1 MIRTIVFAALLSPL
15 LAATAFAQSDEKPEK
30 KEPLRVRVGL
40 GAQVVP
46 QFPGSDASGV
56 TPYWDFAVARGSK
69 PFEFEAA
76 DEAFGFTVLRGAG
89 FEIGPAIT
97 FETGRTRKEAGVAVD
112 EIGATVEAGGFV
124 QYWLTRS
131 IRVRTEVRRGIGGH
145 RSWVG
150 SVGADYVVRDADNY
164 VFSVGPRIGLSDRN
178 YQAAY
183 FGVSAREAAAT
194 GLPAYR
200 PGSGAHSVG
209 AVAGVYYSLGGRWG
223 VVGYAGYD
231 RLVGDAARSP
241 FIRNFGKRDHLSG
254 GAGLAYTFG
263 GRR

>member
-1 MIRTIVFAALLSPL
+1 MRGRQPVRAGQVVGNAAATKAAALRSGAMIRTIAVAALLSPL
-15 LAATAFAQSDEKPEK
+15 LAATAFAQSDEKPER

-46 QFPGSDASGV
+46 KFPGAADSGLS
-56 TPYWDFAVARGSK
+56 PYWDFAVARGSK
-69 PFEFEAA
+69 PFEFEAP
-76 DEAFGFTVLRGAG
+76 DEAFGFAVLRASG

-97 FETGRTRKEAGVAVD
+97 FESGRSRKEAGVAID
-112 EIGATVEAGGFV
+112 EIGGTVEAGGFV

-150 SVGADYVVRDADNY
+150 SVGADYVVRDADKY
-164 VFSVGPRIGLSDRN
+164 VFSLGPRVGLSDSN

-183 FGVSAREAAAT
+183 FGVNAREAANT

-200 PGSGAHSVG
+200 PGTGAHSDRK
-209 AVAGVYYSLGGRWG
+209 S
-223 VVGYAGYD
+223 VV
-231 RLVGDAARSP
+231 
-241 FIRNFGKRDHLSG
+241 
-254 GAGLAYTFG
+254 
-263 GRR
+263 